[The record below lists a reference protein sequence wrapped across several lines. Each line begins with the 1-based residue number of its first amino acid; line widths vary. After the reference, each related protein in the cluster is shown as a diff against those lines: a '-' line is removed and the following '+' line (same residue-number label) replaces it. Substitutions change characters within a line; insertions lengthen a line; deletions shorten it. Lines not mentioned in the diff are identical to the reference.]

1 MIYFNNDYSEGCH
14 ENVLQALIRTNM
26 EQTPGYSED
35 KFCAAAAAK
44 IRKLCGR
51 EDVAVHFLVG
61 GTQTNMTV
69 IDAALK
75 FLCVPFANEHNRA
88 VLNAAVRSKQSLIAN
103 TVNAEPKARPMV
115 ILLLVNDE
123 AHIVRL
129 ELNRVQLRIQLLDG
143 FSVLDTIRFVSKPL
157 NISFD
162 VASLLFGV
170 SNTVQLVDPT

>member
-1 MIYFNNDYSEGCH
+1 
-14 ENVLQALIRTNM
+14 
-26 EQTPGYSED
+26 
-35 KFCAAAAAK
+35 
-44 IRKLCGR
+44 
-51 EDVAVHFLVG
+51 
-61 GTQTNMTV
+61 
-69 IDAALK
+69 
-75 FLCVPFANEHNRA
+75 
-88 VLNAAVRSKQSLIAN
+88 
-103 TVNAEPKARPMV
+103 MV